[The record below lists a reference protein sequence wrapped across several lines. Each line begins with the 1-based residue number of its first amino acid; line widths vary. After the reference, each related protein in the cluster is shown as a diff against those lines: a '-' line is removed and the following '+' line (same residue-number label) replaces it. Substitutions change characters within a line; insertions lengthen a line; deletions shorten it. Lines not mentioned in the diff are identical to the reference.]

1 MTILLM
7 VGTLFHPGGI
17 GPPPVTG
24 QEPHS
29 LPFFA
34 TVGKLKSF

>member
-7 VGTLFHPGGI
+7 VSTLFHPGGI
-17 GPPPVTG
+17 GPPVTG
-24 QEPHS
+24 QEPNS